1 MPLGGGSP
9 ESITDP
15 GWAPTAVD
23 ALVVEW
29 MILGGWRPLVG
40 RCVWVGGVPFGVRV
54 NLGRWGPFWLCVCVC
69 VFPLDVRVCEVHWCV
84 YVCGPSVGDASGSMG
99 GVAWWAS
106 ASGWVGSVGG
116 WV

>member
-69 VFPLDVRVCEVHWCV
+69 VCSLLMCVCVRSIGVCMCVVPQWVMHLD
-84 YVCGPSVGDASGSMG
+84 P
-99 GVAWWAS
+99 
-106 ASGWVGSVGG
+106 WVE
-116 WV
+116 